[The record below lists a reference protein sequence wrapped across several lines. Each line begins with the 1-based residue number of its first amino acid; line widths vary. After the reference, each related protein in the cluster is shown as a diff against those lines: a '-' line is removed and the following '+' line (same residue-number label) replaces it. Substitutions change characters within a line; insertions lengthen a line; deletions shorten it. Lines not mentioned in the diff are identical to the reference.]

1 MGEEGRESGDGGRGR
16 TSALIV
22 CNLDFEI
29 RNMSALVSRNM
40 SFAGSFLFS
49 LCFCCFCGWVG
60 VCANKKGLTKNKTP
74 YLRAFSFLGGQFL
87 CKLKPQDGCFMG
99 TWEPKVGA
107 EGVPNFSKAP
117 LHGLYRA

>member
-1 MGEEGRESGDGGRGR
+1 MRNWSNGSWNLKARVERERESVGKAGRESGDGGRGR
-16 TSALIV
+16 TSAVIV

-60 VCANKKGLTKNKTP
+60 GWVYVLIKRGSLRTK
-74 YLRAFSFLGGQFL
+74 
-87 CKLKPQDGCFMG
+87 
-99 TWEPKVGA
+99 
-107 EGVPNFSKAP
+107 
-117 LHGLYRA
+117 LHT

>member
-29 RNMSALVSRNM
+29 RNMSALISRNM

-49 LCFCCFCGWVG
+49 FVLLLLLWVG
-60 VCANKKGLTKNKTP
+60 G
-74 YLRAFSFLGGQFL
+74 
-87 CKLKPQDGCFMG
+87 
-99 TWEPKVGA
+99 
-107 EGVPNFSKAP
+107 
-117 LHGLYRA
+117 

>member
-1 MGEEGRESGDGGRGR
+1 VGEEGRESGDGGRGR

-49 LCFCCFCGWVG
+49 LCFCCFCG
-60 VCANKKGLTKNKTP
+60 
-74 YLRAFSFLGGQFL
+74 
-87 CKLKPQDGCFMG
+87 
-99 TWEPKVGA
+99 
-107 EGVPNFSKAP
+107 
-117 LHGLYRA
+117 